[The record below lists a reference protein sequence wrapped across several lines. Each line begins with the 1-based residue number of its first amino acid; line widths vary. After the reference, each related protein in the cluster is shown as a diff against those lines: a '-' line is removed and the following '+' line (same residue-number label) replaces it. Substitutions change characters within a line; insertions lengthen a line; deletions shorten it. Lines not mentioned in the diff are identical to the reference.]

1 MVKERCDRLWEVDA
15 HREGRFGVAEAES
28 FERHR
33 AACAA
38 CDARHRADER
48 LRALGRALPVQA
60 FDELDGKR
68 RRARLLRDAAVGG
81 GTRGRLPAVVAA
93 VACAAAVLIAVF
105 AMATRPRAPAS
116 LALAPIGVAFSNA
129 SPAPFAASVHASSS
143 AVWTQRRDA
152 LTETIALDAGTIV
165 VAVRAQRP
173 DERLLVA
180 LPDGEIEVRGTV
192 FEVTVNAGKTLA
204 VDVREGLVALR
215 LRGAGEALL
224 SAGESWPPPRVVTPS
239 PVSPRT
245 TSPAA
250 PSSPTAV
257 AATASSSAP
266 VPAPSEYDEAM
277 RLYRAGRYDDA
288 SRAFHMFAASHPGAS
303 EAEDAAFL
311 EASALAFAG
320 RTDAA
325 ALVAE
330 RFLERYPRS
339 FHAKD
344 AAVLVARVLRD
355 RGDCDRARGVLAPWS
370 TSAAAD
376 VRAVLGKCAP

>member
-1 MVKERCDRLWEVDA
+1 MVTERCDRLWEVDA
-15 HREGRFGVAEAES
+15 HREGRLGVADAES

-48 LRALGRALPVQA
+48 LRTLGRALPVQA

-81 GTRGRLPAVVAA
+81 GTRGRIPVVAAA

-105 AMATRPRAPAS
+105 AMATRSPAPAS
-116 LALAPIGVAFSNA
+116 LALAPIGGAFSSA
-129 SPAPFAASVHASSS
+129 TPAPFTASVHASSS

-152 LTETIALDAGTIV
+152 LTETIALDTGTIV

-224 SAGESWPPPRVVTPS
+224 SAGEAWPPRVVASSTA
-239 PVSPRT
+239 SPRAP
-245 TSPAA
+245 SPAA

-257 AATASSSAP
+257 ASTASSSAP
-266 VPAPSEYDEAM
+266 ALTPSEYDEAM

-288 SRAFHMFAASHPGAS
+288 SRAFHMFAASHPGAP

-344 AAVLVARVLRD
+344 AAVLVARVARD
-355 RGDCDRARGVLAPWS
+355 RGDCDRARRVLAPWS